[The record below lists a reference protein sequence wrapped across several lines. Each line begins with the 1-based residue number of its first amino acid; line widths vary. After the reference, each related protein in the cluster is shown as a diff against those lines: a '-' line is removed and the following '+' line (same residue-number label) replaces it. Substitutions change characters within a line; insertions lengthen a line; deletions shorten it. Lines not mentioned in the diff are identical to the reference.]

1 MKGRADRVRQGVQ
14 KYFESC
20 AVSASNTQI
29 IISTHSEE
37 LLEMAPP
44 WSLILGQV
52 AGYSCCLNV
61 HTHGAQTFPR
71 KPNSEK
77 QQVYDRVCRGCAVLA
92 AQPL

>member
-1 MKGRADRVRQGVQ
+1 MKGHADRVRQGVQ
-14 KYFESC
+14 KYFENC
-20 AVSASNTQI
+20 AVSVSNTQI

-44 WSLILGQV
+44 RSVILGQV
-52 AGYSCCLNV
+52 AGYSCCLSV
-61 HTHGAQTFPR
+61 HTHRAQTFPR

-77 QQVYDRVCRGCAVLA
+77 QQVYDSVWRGCAALA